1 MKYEILKRY
10 FGYDSF
16 REGQEKLVNSILDG
30 RDTLGIMP
38 TGAGKSLCFQVPAL
52 CMQGITLVISPLI
65 SLMKDQVSSLVQAGV
80 RAAYLNSSLT
90 WGQYLK
96 ALRNAEQGVY
106 KIIYVAPERLETKEF
121 LSFAK
126 RADISMVT
134 VDEAHCVS
142 QWGHDFRPGYL
153 KIREFIDELPKRP
166 VISAFTATAT
176 GKVRSD
182 IVSILRLKD
191 PTVVI
196 TGFDRK
202 NLFFGVERPKN
213 KNAELVRLV
222 EERRDKSGIVYCA
235 TRKNVE
241 SVYEL
246 LLDKGFA
253 AAKYHAGMADGE
265 RSASQEDFLFDRSR
279 VMVATNAFG
288 MGIDKSNVSYV
299 IHYNMPKNLENY
311 YQEAGRAGRDGSAAE
326 CILLYSRSDIMLNKF
341 LIENSG
347 NDSEDAA
354 VQAAVKKQDMKRLY
368 KMQDYCETTGCLRR
382 FILGYFGER
391 TGKDC
396 GNCSNC
402 KKTFKEIDITEYALK
417 ILSCI
422 KETGQRF
429 GAKTICDILKGNSKN
444 KNIEKYDLQGL
455 RTYSSL
461 GELSERKIREIM
473 TLLENSGCIGRR
485 GDEYPTLA
493 VTKDG
498 ERLFYENRHIKMK
511 VDADADAEGGKRQKR
526 SVVPDA
532 AEDAALFELLRKKR
546 AELAAKQGVPA
557 FVIFSDATLRQM
569 CAAMPSTKDELMG
582 VSGVGY
588 VKMEKYGREF
598 LRIIR
603 EYKKNN

>member
-126 RADISMVT
+126 RADIPMVT

-176 GKVRSD
+176 GEVRSD
-182 IVSILRLKD
+182 IVNILRLKE

-511 VDADADAEGGKRQKR
+511 VDADAEGGKRQKR

>member
-126 RADISMVT
+126 RADIPMVT

-176 GKVRSD
+176 GEVRSD
-182 IVSILRLKD
+182 IVNILRLKE

-511 VDADADAEGGKRQKR
+511 VDADAEGGKRQKR

-569 CAAMPSTKDELMG
+569 CAAMPSTKYELMG

>member
-126 RADISMVT
+126 RADIPMVT

-176 GKVRSD
+176 GEVRSD
-182 IVSILRLKD
+182 IVNILRLKE

-429 GAKTICDILKGNSKN
+429 GANTICDILKGNSKN

-511 VDADADAEGGKRQKR
+511 VDADAEGGKRQKR